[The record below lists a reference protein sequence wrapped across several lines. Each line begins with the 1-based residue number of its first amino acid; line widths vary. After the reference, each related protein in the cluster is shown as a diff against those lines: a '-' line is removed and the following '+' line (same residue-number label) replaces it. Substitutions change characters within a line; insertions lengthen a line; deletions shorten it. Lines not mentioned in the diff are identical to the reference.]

1 MHLNC
6 QSDIRRDLVRA
17 KPGRSGLDYVEV
29 DDDGLTLYAYF
40 LGRLPPLLLEDGPDL
55 PRLLRIDGGER
66 IRGIRILDADPLPS
80 EDPER
85 DDCLR
90 ITLDRQGD
98 FSTYQLV
105 LQGFDGVDPRYARAP
120 FRFRQCCPSLLDC
133 KPDCGCQPPALDEP
147 VLDYLARDYAALRQL
162 IYDRLALCVP
172 NWSERHVPDL
182 GVTLVELLAYAGDYL
197 SYYQDAV
204 ATEAYLDTAR
214 QRISVRRHARLVD
227 YFLHEGCNAR
237 AWVQLQV
244 SQDVTDLRAGEI
256 GFITA
261 LNQAFDRLPGLID
274 SAMLER
280 LPRAEYEYFEALAP
294 PLQLLPLYEAHN
306 EIAFYTWGGR
316 ECCLE
321 RGATRATLVDGWGP
335 GGARRL
341 RLQPGDVLMLE
352 EVAGAQTGA
361 PEDADPSRRWAVR
374 LRAVRPLSDD
384 VLAGG
389 DAAQPQPPEQGGK
402 SGKNSHSE
410 KCGDGDAAA
419 ARGLP
424 LLEIEWDAADAL
436 PFSLCLSA
444 LRRVAPVED
453 GVPDCVYLDRVSVA
467 RGNVLLVDHGRSRD
481 EELPD
486 AVPVRQS
493 GACCDCQG
501 SPGEVTQSA
510 GLYRPRL
517 AEVPLTWQE
526 PAPSAQLPASL
537 CLRQD
542 PRRAAAALQLRDSE
556 GRTWQPRPDLLASAA
571 DDSHVVVEIN
581 NDGVACLR
589 FGDGELG
596 RAPAADSRFSA
607 RYRVG
612 NGTAGNVGA
621 EAIARLVLHGRRI
634 DGLVVGVR
642 NPLPASGGSEAESM
656 AVAKLLAP
664 AAFRQ
669 RLERAITADDY
680 AQIAQRDARLQR
692 AAARLVWT
700 GSWYEADVALDPL
713 GGAQADPALLR
724 ELECQ
729 LRRYRRMGHDLHAR
743 AACYVPLFLRLQIC
757 VLPGY
762 SRAQVLAAVL
772 RRLGSGTYQ
781 NGKRGFFHPDE
792 LSFGQPLHASRIAA
806 AAQAVPGVEC
816 AMVLELRRFGELS
829 TGELDAGLLTLAA
842 HEIAR
847 LDNDPNHPERGRL
860 LVEIGG
866 GR

>member
-1 MHLNC
+1 MQLNC
-6 QSDIRRDLVRA
+6 QTDARRDAVRA

-40 LGRLPPLLLEDGPDL
+40 LGRLPPPLREDGPDL

-80 EDPER
+80 DDAER

-90 ITLDRQGD
+90 LTLDRQGD
-98 FSTYQLV
+98 FSTYHLV
-105 LQGFDGVDPRYARAP
+105 LQGLDDVDPRYGRAP
-120 FRFRQCCPSLLDC
+120 FRFRQCCPTLLDC
-133 KPDCGCQPPALDEP
+133 KPDCGCAPPAPDEP

-162 IYDRLALCVP
+162 IYDRLALRVP
-172 NWSERHVPDL
+172 GWSERHVPDL

-237 AWVQLQV
+237 AWVQVQV

-261 LNQAFDRLPGLID
+261 LNHAFDRLPGLID
-274 SAMLER
+274 AVTLER
-280 LPRAEYEYFEALAP
+280 LPRADYEYFEALAP
-294 PLQLLPLYEAHN
+294 PAQVLPLYAAHN

-321 RGATRATLVDGWGP
+321 RGATRATLVDGWAGP
-335 GGARRL
+335 GGARKL
-341 RLQPGDVLMLE
+341 RLQPGDVLILE
-352 EVAGAQTGA
+352 EVAGAQTGV
-361 PEDADPSRRWAVR
+361 PEHADPSRRWAVR

-384 VLAGG
+384 VLAGAG
-389 DAAQPQPPEQGGK
+389 ETPAPEQGGK
-402 SGKNSHSE
+402 PEKHSPGE
-410 KCGDGDAAA
+410 KCAAA
-419 ARGLP
+419 GDTDTRGQP
-424 LLEIEWDAADAL
+424 LLEVEWDAADAL

-444 LRRVAPVED
+444 LRRVAPVD
-453 GVPDCVYLDRVSVA
+453 GGVPDCAYLARISVA

-481 EELPD
+481 EELPE

-493 GACCDCQG
+493 GACCDCVD

-517 AEVPLTWQE
+517 AEVPLTWQA
-526 PAPSAQLPASL
+526 PAPSVLMPAAL

-542 PRRAAAALQLRDSE
+542 PRSAAAALQLRDSE
-556 GRTWQPRPDLLASAA
+556 GRQWLPRPDLLASAA

-581 NDGVACLR
+581 NDGLACLR

-596 RAPAADSRFSA
+596 RAPTAGSRFSA
-607 RYRVG
+607 RYRLG
-612 NGTAGNVGA
+612 NGVAGNVGA
-621 EAIARLVLHGRRI
+621 EAIACLVLHGRRI
-634 DGLVVGVR
+634 DGLVVSVR
-642 NPLPASGGSEAESM
+642 NPLPASGGSEPESM
-656 AVAKLLAP
+656 AAAKLLAP

-680 AQIAQRDARLQR
+680 ARIAQRDARLQR

-713 GGAQADPALLR
+713 GGAQASPGLLR
-724 ELECQ
+724 ELERQ

-743 AACYVPLFLRLQIC
+743 AACYVPLLLRLQIC
-757 VLPGY
+757 VLPGHA
-762 SRAQVLAAVL
+762 RAQVLAAVL

-781 NGKRGFFHPDE
+781 NGKRGYFHPDE
-792 LSFGQPLHASRIAA
+792 LSFGQPVHASRIAA

-816 AMVLELRRFGELS
+816 ATVLELRRFGEPAA
-829 TGELDAGLLTLAA
+829 GELDAGLLTLAA